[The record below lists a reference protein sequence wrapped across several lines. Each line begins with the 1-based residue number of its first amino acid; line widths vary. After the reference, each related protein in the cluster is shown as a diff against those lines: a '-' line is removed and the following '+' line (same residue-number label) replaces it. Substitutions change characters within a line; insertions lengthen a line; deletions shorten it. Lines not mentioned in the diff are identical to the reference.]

1 MHRAEATASNR
12 AAPSLDRQADPAPSR
27 RLDDRA
33 LASVLETLLA
43 RHPEAMVAAIE
54 PGPSGAFVPVPDS
67 LNLGDRFLL
76 YGRHAL
82 DIVVP
87 ADRVVVIDAW
97 EEARAAG
104 VSRASIRLAVD
115 PGSPAVL
122 HLVDARK
129 AHGVFVG
136 MVVADVAAG
145 DRNMATSE
153 PSPLPPRS
161 GRIHKNELA
170 VILHVDEAVL
180 RILGW
185 SAADLVGHRSLEF
198 IHPDDQPNAIR
209 DWMQMLDTRA
219 SLPPVRQRLRRA
231 DGGWAWFEI
240 THHNQLTDPAAGFVV
255 AEMIDV
261 SHEMAAQEA
270 LRAREQMLQ
279 RLAEALPIG
288 VLQATADGRVV
299 YTNDRLHRLLG
310 VPLVLDLEDQFTSV
324 SAADR
329 PAHDQ
334 ALAAALQSGRDGNVE
349 VQVRPRPDAHSRRC
363 LIRLRALTD
372 ERGASTGAILT
383 LEDVTESSRLRAE
396 LETQAT
402 YDMLTG
408 VLNRASI
415 LAFLDRQ
422 VAASDGAVAI
432 FVDLDKFKAV
442 NDVLGHAA
450 GDELLRRVAERLGA
464 VIRGGDRL
472 GRIGGDEFLIVC
484 AGIRTGD
491 QAARVAARVA
501 GALGSAVTI
510 AGQELTVQASVGL
523 AGPGSDTATADR
535 LVARAD
541 AAMYQS
547 KRRGLGR
554 PVIDWTEED
563 ALVPEAGPPEQ

>member
-1 MHRAEATASNR
+1 MLASDL
-12 AAPSLDRQADPAPSR
+12 AAASQDHDARTAPSR

-33 LASVLETLLA
+33 LASVLETLLV
-43 RHPEAMVAAIE
+43 RHPEAMVAAVD
-54 PGPSGAFVPVPDS
+54 PGPRGAFVPVPDS
-67 LNLGDRFLL
+67 LHLGDRFLL

-87 ADRVVVIDAW
+87 ADRVVVIEAW

-104 VSRASIRLAVD
+104 VARASIRLAVD
-115 PGSPAVL
+115 PDTPAVL
-122 HLVDARK
+122 HLVDART
-129 AHGVFVG
+129 AHGVFVA
-136 MVVADVAAG
+136 MVVAEVSASDRHMAA
-145 DRNMATSE
+145 SE
-153 PSPLPPRS
+153 TSPLPPRI
-161 GRIHKNELA
+161 GRIHKDELA
-170 VILHVDEAVL
+170 TILDVDDAIL

-185 SAADLVGHRSLEF
+185 AAADLVGHRSLEF
-198 IHPDDQPNAIR
+198 IHADDQPTAIG
-209 DWMQMLDTRA
+209 DWLQMLDTGQ

-231 DGGWAWFEI
+231 DGGWAWFEV
-240 THHNQLTDPAAGFVV
+240 THHNLLADPSAGFIL

-270 LRAREQMLQ
+270 LRAREQMLH

-299 YTNDRLHRLLG
+299 YTNNRLHRLLG
-310 VPLVLDLEDQFTSV
+310 VPLVLDLDDQFASV

-329 PAHDQ
+329 PALDE
-334 ALAAALQSGRDGNVE
+334 ALNAALRSSRDANVE
-349 VQVRPRPDAHSRRC
+349 VQVRHRPDARSRQC

-383 LEDVTESSRLRAE
+383 LEDVTESARLRAE
-396 LETQAT
+396 LEIQAT
-402 YDMLTG
+402 YDKLTG

-415 LAFLDRQ
+415 LSVLDRQ
-422 VAASDGAVAI
+422 VAAGDGAVVI

-450 GDELLRRVAERLGA
+450 GDELLRWVAGRLGA
-464 VIRGGDRL
+464 VIRGGDKV

-484 AGIRTGD
+484 TGIRTRD
-491 QAARVAARVA
+491 QASRVAARVA
-501 GALGSAVTI
+501 GALGSAATI
-510 AGQELTVQASVGL
+510 AGQEVAVQASVGL
-523 AGPGSDTATADR
+523 AGPGSEAASADQ

-547 KRRGLGR
+547 KRRSPRR
-554 PVIDWTEED
+554 PVVDWIDAAVADTAKD
-563 ALVPEAGPPEQ
+563 ASEP